1 MHIDI
6 KIPITNFNDEEF
18 PLREHKGKSII
29 SLTDDYTVIDIET
42 TDLSPEYGEIIEIAA
57 IKYRNGVTVDSF
69 SSLVALPEYYGELDS
84 FITQLTGI
92 TNEMLSSAPTIEDVL
107 PDFKTFIGKDIL
119 IGHNV
124 AFDINFLYDA
134 FIRVLE
140 EPLTNDFVNT
150 IRITRKLYPELEN
163 YKLVNLAREFKIPVT
178 TSHRALADCE
188 TTNALYSHLKDA
200 VFQRFNDVEDF
211 YRLFK
216 KKKTLIVRDL
226 SPECTEFDETHPLYK
241 KTCVFTGTLEK
252 MTRKE
257 AMQAVLNV
265 GGLIGENVT
274 QKTNFLILG
283 NNDYCSTIKGGKSNK
298 HKKAE
303 ALKLAG
309 NDIEVI
315 SENLFYSLLNE

>member
-6 KIPITNFNDEEF
+6 KLPITDFKNEDL
-18 PLREHKGKSII
+18 PSREYKGKSII

-57 IKYRNGVTVDSF
+57 IKYRNGVIVDSF
-69 SSLVALPEYYGELDS
+69 SSLIALPEYYGDLDS
-84 FITQLTGI
+84 FISQLTGI

-107 PDFKTFIGKDIL
+107 PSFKSFIGDDIL

-150 IRITRKLYPELEN
+150 IRITRKLYPELGN
-163 YKLVNLAREFKIPVT
+163 YKLVNLAREFKISAT
-178 TSHRALADCE
+178 TGHRALADCE
-188 TTNALYSHLKDA
+188 TTNALYSYLKDI
-200 VFQRFNDVEDF
+200 VFQRFNNVEDF
-211 YRLFK
+211 YKLFK
-216 KKKTLIVRDL
+216 KKKSLIVKDL

-252 MTRKE
+252 MSRKD
-257 AMQAVLNV
+257 AMQYVVNL
-265 GGLIGENVT
+265 GGLVGENVT
-274 QKTNFLILG
+274 QKTNYLILG
-283 NNDYCSTIKGGKSNK
+283 NNDYCKTIKGGKSNK

-315 SENLFYSLLNE
+315 SENLFYSLLSE